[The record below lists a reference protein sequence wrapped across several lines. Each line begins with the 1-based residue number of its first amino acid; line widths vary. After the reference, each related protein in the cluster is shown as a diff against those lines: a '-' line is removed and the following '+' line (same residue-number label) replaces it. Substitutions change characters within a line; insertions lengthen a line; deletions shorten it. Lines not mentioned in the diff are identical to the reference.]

1 MTVSVFI
8 DGAAGTTGLE
18 IRDRIAGRDGI
29 TVIAIDEARRKD
41 AAARA
46 EALNDA
52 DIVILCLPDDA
63 AREAVALIRNPA
75 TRVIDAS
82 SAHRVADG
90 WTYGLPELE
99 PDQAARIANARFVSN
114 PGCWPSGFLALVRP
128 LVRAGLVPADWPLVY
143 SGASGYSGGGKAMI
157 AEFEGGDAPSG
168 FRAYGLGLSHK
179 HLAEMRMHG
188 GITQPP
194 IFLPAVA
201 NVYRGMLGEVGLA
214 LHALPGRPTLAAVA
228 DALHAAYS
236 DTPVVRVA
244 DTDGTAAV
252 RIEEDAA
259 TDRMTLRVFGNPDNG
274 QARLIATYD
283 NLGKGAAGAAVQNL
297 NIMAGLDPVAGL
309 TL

>member
-29 TVIAIDEARRKD
+29 AVIAIDEARRKE

-99 PDQAARIANARFVSN
+99 PDQAARIAGARLVSN

-128 LVRAGLVPADWPLVY
+128 LVRSGLVPADWPFVY
-143 SGASGYSGGGKAMI
+143 SGASGYSGGGKSMI
-157 AEFEGGDAPSG
+157 AEFENGGTATG

-179 HLAEMRMHG
+179 HLAEMRTHG
-188 GITQPP
+188 GIAHSP

-201 NVYRGMLGEVGLA
+201 NVYRGMLGEIGLA
-214 LHALPGRPTLAAVA
+214 LHALPGRPTLAAVE
-228 DALHAAYS
+228 DVLRGAYHDS
-236 DTPVVRVA
+236 PVVRVA
-244 DTDGTAAV
+244 ATDGIAAV

-309 TL
+309 IL